1 MDFPFKLKSASD
13 FDVVGFGTNAVDH
26 LIRVAKYPA
35 FNSKV
40 ELTDLTQ
47 AAGGEIASAMVGLTR
62 LGMTSAYAGRFG
74 DDREGV
80 MGLTSLVD
88 EGVDV
93 RYAETV
99 PGART
104 QIAFIIVDERNGE
117 RTIIWRRDAK
127 LAYSAGDAPIEA
139 AKRGR
144 VLHMTPHD
152 GAACL
157 EMARAARSSGVIVS
171 LDIDNVFEGID
182 ELLPLVDICI
192 ASGDFPQRLTGTTDR
207 RAALSEMV
215 SRFGCPV
222 MAMTLGASGSL
233 GLCRD
238 TFIESAGLGA
248 PGGCVDTTGA
258 GDAYRAGFLYGLLS
272 GETVEKTLTIA
283 NAVAA
288 LKCRGSGARSAL
300 PTRDELKVFVKKL

>member
-1 MDFPFKLKSASD
+1 MDFPFKLKPASD

-26 LIRVAKYPA
+26 LIRVARYPV

-40 ELTDLTQ
+40 ELTDHTQ
-47 AAGGEIASAMVGLTR
+47 AAGGEIASAMVALKR

-80 MGLTSLVD
+80 MGLRSLVD

-93 RYAETV
+93 TYAETIS
-99 PGART
+99 GART

-139 AKRGR
+139 AARGR
-144 VLHMTPHD
+144 VLHITPHD
-152 GAACL
+152 VAACL
-157 EMARAARSSGVIVS
+157 VMARSARSTGVIVS
-171 LDIDNVFEGID
+171 IDIDNVFEGID

-192 ASGDFPQRLTGTTDR
+192 ASGEFAQRLIGTTDN
-207 RAALSEMV
+207 RAALRAMV
-215 SRFGCPV
+215 SRYGCPV
-222 MAMTLGASGSL
+222 VGMTLGAAGSL
-233 GLCRD
+233 LLCGD
-238 TFIESAGLGA
+238 KFIESAGVEA

-258 GDAYRAGFLYGLLS
+258 GDAFRGGFLYGLLA
-272 GETVEKTLTIA
+272 GETLEKTLTIA

-288 LKCRGSGARSAL
+288 LKCRGAGARSAL
-300 PTRDELKVFVKKL
+300 PTRDELEVFVK